1 MDVLRRVR
9 KRLTYSALRLG
20 MEISQRTE
28 SQAVVEALRTLLLG
42 LTRIAVPARQ
52 RLAHNMKLVG
62 VYRKELIDAYFARA
76 VDQLIMLGHVLR
88 TGFPESGCRE
98 KFVFDG
104 SFRLLEQAYAAGKG
118 VINIAPHICGYPVYG
133 PIVSSRI
140 PCSIYL
146 RRNMD
151 PGKMRITEA
160 VGLAGNGHLVA
171 PPPGATKTQRL
182 KVALDVLRQGKLLFV
197 TPDTPRKPGEGIRV
211 SIFGRTAYFPTGVFV
226 MSLRTGAPV
235 VPVTG
240 HWEGGIYHL
249 RYGEPIEL
257 ARGGRIKQQAAAAT
271 CHWAVTVDAFL
282 HEHPEMWWNW
292 LDKRWTQIIRRDK
305 YNTSIHNFGVRVQ
318 DLAGDVRHA

>member
-1 MDVLRRVR
+1 MDVLRPIR
-9 KRLTYSALRLG
+9 KKLTYSALRLG

-28 SQAVVEALRTLLLG
+28 SRAVVEALRTLLLG

-52 RLAHNMKLVG
+52 RLAHNMKLAG

-76 VDQLIMLGHVLR
+76 VDQLVMLGHVLR

-104 SFRLLEQAYAAGKG
+104 SFQLLEQAYAAGKG

-146 RRNMD
+146 RRNKD

-160 VGLAGNGHLVA
+160 VGLAGNGQLVA
-171 PPPGATKTQRL
+171 PPPGATKAQRL
-182 KVALDVLRQGKLLFV
+182 KVALDVLRQGKLLFI
-197 TPDTPRKPGEGIRV
+197 TPDTPRKSGEGVRV

-235 VPVTG
+235 VPVTW
-240 HWEGGIYHL
+240 HWKRGAYHL

-257 ARGGRIKQQAAAAT
+257 ARGRRVKQQAATAT
-271 CHWAVTVDAFL
+271 RHWAGTVDAFL
-282 HEHPEMWWNW
+282 HGHPEMWWNW
-292 LDKRWTQIIRRDK
+292 LDKRWTQIIHHNQYEPSTDKAGYHVRDP
-305 YNTSIHNFGVRVQ
+305 
-318 DLAGDVRHA
+318 AG